1 MHLDRWHHLQVC
13 YYGITMRDEEKNM
26 QTELNALIQAINDD
40 YLAWQS
46 ASGKP
51 RTEIQERMYDE
62 FVQSVRVD
70 EGSKYIK
77 IVKQGSVWGF
87 IVKTDKDKKFRRGD
101 ILKAASWAAPAR
113 NKARGNILDGGY
125 QINWTGPNYL

>member
-1 MHLDRWHHLQVC
+1 
-13 YYGITMRDEEKNM
+13 M
-26 QTELNALIQAINDD
+26 QNEIAQLIQAINED
-40 YLAWQS
+40 YLVWQS
-46 ASGKP
+46 AGGKP
-51 RTEIQERMYDE
+51 RTEIQAKMYDE
-62 FVQSVRVD
+62 FVNSIRVD

-87 IVKTDKDKKFRRGD
+87 IVKSDKDKMFRKGD

-125 QINWTGPNYL
+125 QIRWTGPLYL

>member
-1 MHLDRWHHLQVC
+1 
-13 YYGITMRDEEKNM
+13 MRNEEKNM
-26 QTELNALIQAINDD
+26 QTELNALIQAINED
-40 YLAWQS
+40 YLMWQG

-51 RTEIQERMYDE
+51 RTEIQARMYDE

-87 IVKTDKDKKFRRGD
+87 VVKTDKDKKFRRGD